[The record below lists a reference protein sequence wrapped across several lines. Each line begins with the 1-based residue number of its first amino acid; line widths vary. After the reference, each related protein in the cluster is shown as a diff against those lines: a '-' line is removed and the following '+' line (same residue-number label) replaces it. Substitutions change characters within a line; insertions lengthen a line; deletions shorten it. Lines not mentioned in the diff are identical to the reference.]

1 MDEEL
6 VLKTSSTETYWG
18 FDSLRLRILPYGVT
32 GNTSDFGS
40 EESRFDPW
48 WGNNKHLWPRG
59 EVEVCKTFYTGS
71 IPVKCSDGDYSSVGQ
86 NAGLWFRR
94 SSVRTR
100 LATPME
106 GYPSGEGDSLLNC

>member
-59 EVEVCKTFYTGS
+59 EVEVCKTFYT
-71 IPVKCSDGDYSSVGQ
+71 SSNLVGT
-86 NAGLWFRR
+86 
-94 SSVRTR
+94 SKSVTAPKKAPF
-100 LATPME
+100 LFHAYASFMKFA
-106 GYPSGEGDSLLNC
+106 